1 MSKPFI
7 YAHELISNGGGVW
20 LGCDSEETTR
30 LAHIDGKTGDEVI
43 ALYKASDYDAL
54 QSLNAELLEA
64 LETYAAVYAEHWK
77 PGMPIL
83 EPISDATIAKA
94 RSAQ

>member
-1 MSKPFI
+1 MSEVKRY
-7 YAHELISNGGGVW
+7 YAKIPGESHDW
-20 LGCDSEETTR
+20 LM
-30 LAHIDGKTGDEVI
+30 VF
-43 ALYKASDYDAL
+43 ASDYDAL

-83 EPISDATIAKA
+83 EPISDAAIAKA
-94 RSAQ
+94 RSAE